1 MINSE
6 LNRGDLDLAVAKFMD
21 DPDELMPYSS
31 DLNATYKMEEELKR
45 RNLMHHYML
54 ELMAI
59 CAPNLVLGGAPTYG
73 DIWNMTHAIAA
84 DRCRA
89 ALRVLVEA
97 QSTHQHP

>member
-1 MINSE
+1 MVNKE
-6 LNRGDLDLAVAKFMD
+6 LNRRDLDLAVAKFMND
-21 DPDELMPYSS
+21 QDELMPYSS

-45 RNLMHHYML
+45 RNLMHHYLL

-59 CAPNLVLGGAPTYG
+59 CAPNMVLGDAPTYG

-89 ALRVLVEA
+89 ALRVLVEG
-97 QSTHQHP
+97 Q